1 MKRIILIF
9 QVLVIIY
16 ISITFANNES
26 IKSNEIS
33 IAKEYIDYDNF
44 NLMKIPDNYFY
55 KLSSNSRYYL
65 FDKNDILDIHQY
77 DYGGLIIYYNTNI
90 LDLRYEYTDSFF
102 TSTDTNVYII
112 KNGDQFYLFF
122 DKMGGDNDY
131 RCYQFY
137 SLTNSEI
144 KLLETGNGKINFVGY
159 DYIIGCRDLGIIGYQ
174 RCEFKKV
181 FKNGKIELDGEY
193 KIINRDNLMQF
204 PNWKFYELTNDLQY
218 DIYIK
223 DNNKYEKS
231 VAKKGERVRALST
244 DAKTYILIET
254 EKGSIGKVKV
264 DKVDEEND
272 YNFIV
277 NGKLFMDYYFTDGT
291 KWGSDVYAAM
301 PDF

>member
-1 MKRIILIF
+1 MKKKIVILILMIF
-9 QVLVIIY
+9 LGINTI
-16 ISITFANNES
+16 FATNSYKKVSENDLPF
-26 IKSNEIS
+26 
-33 IAKEYIDYDNF
+33 AHEYSQNKGFDLN
-44 NLMKIPDNYFY
+44 KIPDCYFY
-55 KLSSNSRYYL
+55 KLDRNCKYCIYSK
-65 FDKNDILDIHQY
+65 DDILSIYQNDK
-77 DYGGLIIYYNTNI
+77 GGILINYNERI
-90 LDLRYEYTDSFF
+90 LDLTYDNGGSYTSID
-102 TSTDTNVYII
+102 TSVYIV
-112 KNGDQFYLFF
+112 KEDNNFYLFI
-122 DKMGGDNDY
+122 DKLHFNDNKSY
-131 RCYQFY
+131 ELYQ
-137 SLTNSEI
+137 LTNKDMILILS
-144 KLLETGNGKINFVGY
+144 KSGFINFVGY

-223 DNNKYEKS
+223 DNNKYEKC

-254 EKGSIGKVKV
+254 EKGNIGKVKV
-264 DKVDEEND
+264 EKVDIEND

-277 NGKLFMDYYFTDGT
+277 NGKLFMDYYFLDSS
-291 KWGSDVYAAM
+291 KRNSDVFAVL

>member
-1 MKRIILIF
+1 MMYLCIDTI
-9 QVLVIIY
+9 
-16 ISITFANNES
+16 FANS
-26 IKSNEIS
+26 LIKKSNDTNLALAS
-33 IAKEYIDYDNF
+33 EYTKYNEFDLN
-44 NLMKIPDNYFY
+44 KIPNRYFY
-55 KLSSNSRYYL
+55 KLNTNCKYYIYSK
-65 FDKNDILDIHQY
+65 DDILSIYQNDK
-77 DYGGLIIYYNTNI
+77 GGIVIGYNEKF
-90 LDLRYEYTDSFF
+90 LDLTYDNGRHY

-112 KNGDQFYLFF
+112 KNGNQFYLFF
-122 DKMGGDNDY
+122 DKLHFNDNKSY
-131 RCYQFY
+131 ELYQ
-137 SLTNSEI
+137 LTNKDIILILSES
-144 KLLETGNGKINFVGY
+144 GFINFVGY

-181 FKNGKIELDGEY
+181 FKNEKFELDGEY
-193 KIINRDNLMQF
+193 KIVNRDNLKQF

-218 DIYIK
+218 SVYIK

-231 VAKKGERVRALST
+231 IAKKVERVRALST

-291 KWGSDVYAAM
+291 KWGSDVYAVM